1 LIFRKSRQI
10 RTRVAAVI
18 IRDGRVLL
26 VAHKKN
32 KDIYWLLPGGGVDF
46 GESLEKALQRELR
59 EELGIT
65 ASVGDIALVCDSID
79 PEQRRHIVNIF
90 FHCTSDDGNY
100 SLGTDGR
107 LHRYCFFSIDEM
119 RDIIL
124 FPPIKEELGT
134 MILGGD
140 ITRVYL
146 DRKWQDL

>member
-1 LIFRKSRQI
+1 MIFRKSRQI

-46 GESLEKALQRELR
+46 GESLERALQRELR

-65 ASVGDIALVCDSID
+65 ASVGDIVLVCDSID

-90 FHCTSDDGNY
+90 FRCTPDDGNY
-100 SLGTDGR
+100 SLGADGR
-107 LHRYCFFSIDEM
+107 LHRYGFFSIDEL

-124 FPPIKEELGT
+124 FPPIKDELMT
-134 MILGGD
+134 LIRGD
-140 ITRVYL
+140 HITRIYL